1 MNGPNQFTPFYQSLA
16 NNGMQNT
23 NQNIN
28 TMNMPSNQIDFPKN
42 PNPSEIPM
50 QPGFEEVGNFFN
62 KPMPKGPSEIPMQQ
76 DFMDMGGPKPT
87 DKFQKPITQ
96 AVNPN
101 INRPMYSDDNFLDY
115 GQIGPGHQPPSG
127 DMGGGYIPSFDQN
140 NDGMVDVFDIMMA
153 SQMDTSS
160 MTPQQYEQFMA
171 SLIEWVYQ
179 EQGIGT
185 PDINSQFPT
194 ISPSEFTGG
203 GGIAGSLAKQ
213 LYYPSTSG
221 GFSSVGS
228 GISGSTLEELLNR
241 TR

>member
-23 NQNIN
+23 N
-28 TMNMPSNQIDFPKN
+28 
-42 PNPSEIPM
+42 
-50 QPGFEEVGNFFN
+50 
-62 KPMPKGPSEIPMQQ
+62 KPMPKGPSELPMQQ
-76 DFMDMGGPKPT
+76 DFMDMGGPKP
-87 DKFQKPITQ
+87 DNKFEKPITQ

-101 INRPMYSDDNFLDY
+101 INRPMYSDDDFLDY

-140 NDGMVDVFDIMMA
+140 NDGMVDVFDMMIA

-160 MTPQQYEQFMA
+160 MTPQEYEQFMA
-171 SLIEWVYQ
+171 SLAQYI
-179 EQGIGT
+179 QGQGGLV

-241 TR
+241 NR